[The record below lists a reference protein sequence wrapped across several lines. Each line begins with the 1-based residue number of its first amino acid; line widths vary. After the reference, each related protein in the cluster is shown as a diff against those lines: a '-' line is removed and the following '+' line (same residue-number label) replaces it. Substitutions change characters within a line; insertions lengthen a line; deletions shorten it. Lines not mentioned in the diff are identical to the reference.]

1 LIGRS
6 LKKAGARATIAGTDA
21 AMIVMASIAFY
32 QLDRW
37 TLPGAAVMALM
48 TMVIAFP
55 VAGMG
60 ILGIGLPAHWLL
72 HRLGRVSIGYYV
84 AIAAIVSLV
93 LARWFVGRDVFFGQS
108 PYGEFSDEAFDKT
121 MAASILIAG
130 PVAALV
136 FWLTLRP
143 DLEPEPD
150 LRQEN

>member
-1 LIGRS
+1 M
-6 LKKAGARATIAGTDA
+6 ATL
-21 AMIVMASIAFY
+21 AFS

-37 TLPGAAVMALM
+37 TLPRAATIALM
-48 TMVIAFP
+48 TMIIAFP

-60 ILGIGLPAHWLL
+60 ILGIGLPVHWLL
-72 HRLGRVSIGYYV
+72 RRLGRVSIGYYV

-121 MAASILIAG
+121 MAASISIAG

-150 LRQEN
+150 QDGARSKSRSANWRSW